1 MKKSCSDCK
10 LYYQNGKNMCDAG
23 MWSIYHSSECI
34 WYEPTLIARLKGYL
48 RKKKG
53 EQREI
58 N

>member
-10 LYYQNGKNMCDAG
+10 LYYRNGKNMCDAG

-53 EQREI
+53 THD
-58 N
+58 